1 MPVPISHKIRLF
13 IIDDHPL
20 FRKGVRFFLESLPEI
35 ELLGEAENG
44 LEGITFL
51 SGHSIEGNPADVV
64 LMDLQM
70 PGMDGIETTIK
81 IKEQWPEVRVL
92 ILTSFNSWD
101 KVYTAL
107 KNGAAGYVL
116 KDAPP
121 QELLAAIQAVAAGGS
136 YLGAQVASE
145 LLSRMGNDPAPTG
158 LPEHLTDRET
168 EVLRLIGQGLGN
180 RDIAA
185 QLVVS
190 EKTVKTHVA
199 NILQKLQVKSRTQA
213 ALYAIEHKLIE

>member
-1 MPVPISHKIRLF
+1 MTISNSHRIRLL

-20 FRKGVRFFLESLPEI
+20 FRKGVHFFLESFPEI
-35 ELLGEAENG
+35 ELLGEVENG
-44 LEGITFL
+44 LEGIAFL
-51 SGHSIEGNPADVV
+51 TGNPVDVV

-92 ILTSFNSWD
+92 VLTSFNSWD

-121 QELLAAIQAVAAGGS
+121 EELLAAIQAVAAGGS
-136 YLGAQVASE
+136 YLGARVATE
-145 LLSRMGNDPAPTG
+145 LLSRLGNDPAIPANT
-158 LPEHLTDRET
+158 PEPLTDREI
-168 EVLRLIGQGLGN
+168 EVLKLIGQGLGN
-180 RDIAA
+180 REIAA

-190 EKTVKTHVA
+190 EKTVKTHVT

-213 ALYAIEHKLIE
+213 ALYAIQHQLIE

>member
-1 MPVPISHKIRLF
+1 MTISNSHRIRLL

-20 FRKGVRFFLESLPEI
+20 FRKGVHFFLESFPEI
-35 ELLGEAENG
+35 ELLGEVENG
-44 LEGITFL
+44 LEGIAFL
-51 SGHSIEGNPADVV
+51 TGNPVDVV

-92 ILTSFNSWD
+92 VLTSFNSWD

-107 KNGAAGYVL
+107 KSGAAGYVL

-121 QELLAAIQAVAAGGS
+121 EELLAAIQAVAAGGS
-136 YLGAQVASE
+136 YLGARVATE
-145 LLSRMGNDPAPTG
+145 LLSRLGNDPAIPANT
-158 LPEHLTDRET
+158 PEPLTDREI
-168 EVLRLIGQGLGN
+168 EVLKLIGQGLGN
-180 RDIAA
+180 REIAA

-190 EKTVKTHVA
+190 EKTVKTHVT

-213 ALYAIEHKLIE
+213 ALYAIQHQLIE

>member
-1 MPVPISHKIRLF
+1 MPAPISQKIRLF

-44 LEGITFL
+44 VEGISL
-51 SGHSIEGNPADVV
+51 LNSNSDEGNPADVV

-70 PGMDGIETTIK
+70 PGMDGIETTVRIK
-81 IKEQWPEVRVL
+81 VQWPEVRVL

-101 KVYTAL
+101 KVYAAL

-121 QELLAAIQAVAAGGS
+121 EELLAAIQAVAAGGS

-145 LLSRMGNDPAPTG
+145 LLRRVGNDPAPAG
-158 LPEHLTDRET
+158 LPEPLTDRET

-180 RDIAA
+180 REIAL

-213 ALYAIEHKLIE
+213 ALYAIQHQLIE

>member
-1 MPVPISHKIRLF
+1 MPVPFSHKIRLL

-20 FRKGVRFFLESLPEI
+20 LRKGVRFFLESFPEI

-44 LEGITFL
+44 VEGIAL
-51 SGHSIEGNPADVV
+51 LASHSNEENPADVV

-101 KVYTAL
+101 KVYAAL

-121 QELLAAIQAVAAGGS
+121 EELLAAIQAVAAGGS
-136 YLGAQVASE
+136 YLGARVASE
-145 LLSRMGNDPAPTG
+145 LLSRVGNDPAPGG
-158 LPEHLTDRET
+158 LPEPLTDRET

-190 EKTVKTHVA
+190 DKTVKTHVA
-199 NILQKLQVKSRTQA
+199 NILQKLQVRSRTQA
-213 ALYAIEHKLIE
+213 ALYAIQHQLIE